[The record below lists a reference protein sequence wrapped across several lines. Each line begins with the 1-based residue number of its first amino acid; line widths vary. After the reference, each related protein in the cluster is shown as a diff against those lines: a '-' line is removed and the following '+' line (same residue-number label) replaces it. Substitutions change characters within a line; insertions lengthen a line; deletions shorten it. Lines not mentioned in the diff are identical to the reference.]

1 MIANT
6 PSPPTAERTRR
17 WVMHDEATAH
27 YVGMVDQTHL
37 GHTFLRQE
45 FGEDALPRVAWQI
58 DPFGHSATQA
68 SLLGAQVRI
77 GGGQRGRGQEG
88 RSVTFQKKEILAMS
102 AGENGVFLWR
112 AM

>member
-1 MIANT
+1 
-6 PSPPTAERTRR
+6 
-17 WVMHDEATAH
+17 MHDEAAAH

-77 GGGQRGRGQEG
+77 FDGGSRTRNGGTFRDLSEETPV
-88 RSVTFQKKEILAMS
+88 SVCVWLC
-102 AGENGVFLWR
+102 W
-112 AM
+112 

>member
-1 MIANT
+1 
-6 PSPPTAERTRR
+6 
-17 WVMHDEATAH
+17 MHDEAAAH

-77 GGGQRGRGQEG
+77 DGVEGGHRKGRTFSDLSEAFRRETRWRCRRGITACSRCAIE
-88 RSVTFQKKEILAMS
+88 S
-102 AGENGVFLWR
+102 
-112 AM
+112 